1 MKTTLIRLAS
11 VLGAALLLAGNASA
25 SGAEIIFDDGE
36 PLLIEEVV
44 DGQAV
49 WRFPVAL
56 EDMQPQFVMLANKY
70 MLLSKDFVPDP
81 LVTVKTRKKNKDG
94 TNANGGVYKASGSA
108 MQLQGD
114 CLQAF
119 VSMSEGALADGIT
132 LYLKSAYRSY
142 RTQKT
147 MYYNRLKRNNGR
159 DDGWVAMPGSS
170 DHQTGLGCDVVP
182 RSWRDKSMNG
192 KMGAEPE
199 CIWMAAHCHE
209 FGFILRYPEDKEEI
223 TEINYEP
230 WHIRYVGVP
239 AATYIMENGLC
250 LEEFVLEL
258 QDAIQSFLDAGG
270 DPSLVESF
278 IQTPAE
284 PEQ

>member
-1 MKTTLIRLAS
+1 MKTMLIRLVS
-11 VLGAALLLAGNASA
+11 VLCAALLLAGNASA

-56 EDMQPQFVMLANKY
+56 EDMQPRFVTLANKY

-147 MYYNRLKRNNGR
+147 MYYNRLERNKGK
-159 DDGWVAMPGSS
+159 DDGWVSKPGAS
-170 DHQTGLGCDVVP
+170 DHQTGLGLDVVS
-182 RSWRDKSMNG
+182 RSWRDKAMNSSFAAT
-192 KMGAEPE
+192 KEAQ
-199 CIWMAAHCHE
+199 WMAAHCAE
-209 FGFILRYPEDKEEI
+209 YGFIIRYPEDKTAL

-230 WHIRYVGVP
+230 WHLRYVGIP
-239 AATYIMENGLC
+239 AAAYIMENGLC
-250 LEEFVLEL
+250 LEEFCEQLWAACSQYLAE
-258 QDAIQSFLDAGG
+258 GG
-270 DPSLVESF
+270 SPEAVVPFMQES
-278 IQTPAE
+278 ANNGD
-284 PEQ
+284 